1 MTSDIE
7 YVILLTSGAQDLFC
21 IRQYITMFSG
31 IRVKTLLSDGS
42 IYDVKNHLMVKKYAQ
57 APSVIMRT
65 DFFVFRKGGHM
76 ENKRIAVAAIV
87 IDEQDAAVEVNKV
100 LHEHSDIIIGRMGI
114 PYKERGI
121 SLISVALDAE
131 PDVISSLTGRLGQ
144 ISGVSV
150 KAAISKK

>member
-1 MTSDIE
+1 MYTAEQGIYSLFGCE
-7 YVILLTSGAQDLFC
+7 KLL
-21 IRQYITMFSG
+21 FSG
-31 IRVKTLLSDGS
+31 SRVYTLLSDGS
-42 IYDVKNHLMVKKYAQ
+42 WSIWVSYSRLSPPVLWAE
-57 APSVIMRT
+57 
-65 DFFVFRKGGHM
+65 FFVDCRFSAFKGGEM

-87 IDEQDAAVEVNKV
+87 IDEQSAAVEVNNV
-100 LHEHSDIIIGRMGI
+100 LHDYSDIIIGRMWI

-144 ISGVSV
+144 IQGVSV